1 VQCNMALWTIQDS
14 SQIRLRCLQCR
25 DDWKLQFVNLWS
37 ITSIVVYKHKRA
49 NNLLFPYAIS
59 HFDVSMSQGE
69 FCLLQKNTDK
79 LDLRRRVHMA
89 IDIMSTVYLS
99 IKFFEIAGQ
108 IND

>member
-1 VQCNMALWTIQDS
+1 
-14 SQIRLRCLQCR
+14 
-25 DDWKLQFVNLWS
+25 VNLWS